1 MGIKRRK
8 KNSCCG
14 HHYPAFQGCVQRS
27 EEHGTKEALGK
38 SKRRKRKNSIAYKK
52 KVNCSKTTKHE
63 NTTREQA
70 EAESK
75 VQAEFRETS
84 KN

>member
-8 KNSCCG
+8 KTSCCG
-14 HHYPAFQGCVQRS
+14 HFRVVFRGAKSMAHRRQLVKAK
-27 EEHGTKEALGK
+27 EEKEKIA
-38 SKRRKRKNSIAYKK
+38 SVAYKQ

-75 VQAEFRETS
+75 AQAEFRETS

>member
-1 MGIKRRK
+1 MAHRRQLVKAKEEKEK
-8 KNSCCG
+8 KKAS
-14 HHYPAFQGCVQRS
+14 V
-27 EEHGTKEALGK
+27 
-38 SKRRKRKNSIAYKK
+38 AYKK

-63 NTTREQA
+63 NTTWEQA